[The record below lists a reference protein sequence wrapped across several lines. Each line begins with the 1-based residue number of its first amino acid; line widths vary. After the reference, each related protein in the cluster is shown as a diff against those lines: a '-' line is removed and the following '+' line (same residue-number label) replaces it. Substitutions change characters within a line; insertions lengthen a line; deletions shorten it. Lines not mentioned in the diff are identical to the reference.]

1 MKFEKIDVTKANVN
15 PFQRIGQDW
24 MLISAKKEGK
34 VNTMTASWGMMG
46 VFWGKNVVTVGI
58 RPQRFTKE
66 FVDAGDTFTLTFF
79 DGERKQE
86 MGYLGKVSGRDEDK
100 ISKVNFHV
108 VETEEGEP
116 TFEEGTMVFVCK
128 KLMETQL
135 NPEEFI
141 DPEVDGRYYGMYWDP
156 TYILVI
162 IGMVICL
169 LASARVKSTYAKFNR
184 VRSHSGITAAEAA
197 EKILHG
203 AGIYDVEIR
212 HISGDLTDNYDPSNR
227 VLNLSDATFR
237 SSSVAAIGVA
247 AHECGHAIQD
257 AESYAP
263 LKIRGAIVPVVNFGA
278 TISWPLILIGIVLGG
293 SRTLIMLGVLLFSL
307 TVIFQLVTLPVE
319 FNASSRALKIL
330 GNSHILY
337 DDEISGARKV
347 LTAAAL
353 TYVAAAASSILQ
365 LLRLLLLFGDRR
377 DD

>member
-1 MKFEKIDVTKANVN
+1 MYY
-15 PFQRIGQDW
+15 G
-24 MLISAKKEGK
+24 G
-34 VNTMTASWGMMG
+34 
-46 VFWGKNVVTVGI
+46 
-58 RPQRFTKE
+58 
-66 FVDAGDTFTLTFF
+66 
-79 DGERKQE
+79 
-86 MGYLGKVSGRDEDK
+86 
-100 ISKVNFHV
+100 
-108 VETEEGEP
+108 
-116 TFEEGTMVFVCK
+116 
-128 KLMETQL
+128 
-135 NPEEFI
+135 
-141 DPEVDGRYYGMYWDP
+141 YYGMYWDP

-278 TISWPLILIGIVLGG
+278 TI
-293 SRTLIMLGVLLFSL
+293 LLAAYFNRNRAWRKPYIDYAWCA
-307 TVIFQLVTLPVE
+307 VIFSYSNIPACHIT
-319 FNASSRALKIL
+319 SR
-330 GNSHILY
+330 
-337 DDEISGARKV
+337 V
-347 LTAAAL
+347 
-353 TYVAAAASSILQ
+353 
-365 LLRLLLLFGDRR
+365 
-377 DD
+377 

>member
-1 MKFEKIDVTKANVN
+1 M
-15 PFQRIGQDW
+15 
-24 MLISAKKEGK
+24 
-34 VNTMTASWGMMG
+34 
-46 VFWGKNVVTVGI
+46 
-58 RPQRFTKE
+58 
-66 FVDAGDTFTLTFF
+66 
-79 DGERKQE
+79 
-86 MGYLGKVSGRDEDK
+86 
-100 ISKVNFHV
+100 
-108 VETEEGEP
+108 
-116 TFEEGTMVFVCK
+116 
-128 KLMETQL
+128 
-135 NPEEFI
+135 
-141 DPEVDGRYYGMYWDP
+141 
-156 TYILVI
+156 
-162 IGMVICL
+162 
-169 LASARVKSTYAKFNR
+169 
-184 VRSHSGITAAEAA
+184 
-197 EKILHG
+197 
-203 AGIYDVEIR
+203 EIR

-278 TISWPLILIGIVLGG
+278 TISWPLILIGIVLEG

>member
-1 MKFEKIDVTKANVN
+1 MYY
-15 PFQRIGQDW
+15 G
-24 MLISAKKEGK
+24 G
-34 VNTMTASWGMMG
+34 
-46 VFWGKNVVTVGI
+46 
-58 RPQRFTKE
+58 
-66 FVDAGDTFTLTFF
+66 
-79 DGERKQE
+79 
-86 MGYLGKVSGRDEDK
+86 
-100 ISKVNFHV
+100 
-108 VETEEGEP
+108 
-116 TFEEGTMVFVCK
+116 
-128 KLMETQL
+128 
-135 NPEEFI
+135 
-141 DPEVDGRYYGMYWDP
+141 YYGMYWDP

-278 TISWPLILIGIVLGG
+278 TISWAAY
-293 SRTLIMLGVLLFSL
+293 
-307 TVIFQLVTLPVE
+307 
-319 FNASSRALKIL
+319 FNRNQCLEEAV
-330 GNSHILY
+330 H
-337 DDEISGARKV
+337 
-347 LTAAAL
+347 
-353 TYVAAAASSILQ
+353 
-365 LLRLLLLFGDRR
+365 
-377 DD
+377 